1 MITASMVKDLR
12 ERTGAGMMDCKKA
25 LNECEGDIE
34 KAIEHL
40 REKGLAAAAKKAGRV
55 ASEGLVKTY
64 VSEDKK
70 EASIIEVNCETDFVS
85 VNESF
90 VEFVDN
96 VAKQAAST
104 TAADIDAFVEEAYA
118 ADPAITVKDAITNLI
133 AKLGENM
140 NVRRFKRLTVENG
153 VIESY
158 IHGGGRIGVLV
169 KVECG
174 KADDILSVI
183 AKDVAMQ
190 VAATNPLFLSR
201 NDVDNET
208 LEKEKEIYRVQAL
221 NEGKPENIVEK
232 MTMGRIQKY
241 YKENCLLEQVWVK
254 DADYTITKYLQE
266 KSKAIGSEIAVAEFV
281 RFERGE
287 GIVKKEENFAEEV
300 QKQAQAQMKK

>member
-25 LNECEGDIE
+25 LNECQGDIE

-118 ADPAITVKDAITNLI
+118 AEPAITVKDAVTNLI

-208 LEKEKEIYRVQAL
+208 LEKEKEIYRIQAL

-232 MTMGRIQKY
+232 MTMGRMQKY

-266 KSKAIGSEIAVAEFV
+266 KSKAIGSEITVTEFV

-287 GIVKKEENFAEEV
+287 GIEKKEENFAEEV

>member
-96 VAKQAAST
+96 VAKQSAST

-118 ADPAITVKDAITNLI
+118 ADPSVTVKEAITNLI

-174 KADDILSVI
+174 KADEILSVI

-266 KSKAIGSEIAVAEFV
+266 KSKAIGSEIAVTEFV

-287 GIVKKEENFAEEV
+287 GIEKKEENFAEEV

>member
-90 VEFVDN
+90 IGFVDN
-96 VAKQAAST
+96 VAIQSAST

-118 ADPAITVKDAITNLI
+118 ADPAVTVKEAVTNLI

-221 NEGKPENIVEK
+221 NEGKPEAIVEK

-266 KSKAIGSEIAVAEFV
+266 KSKAIGSEIAVTEFV

-287 GIVKKEENFAEEV
+287 GIEKKEENFAEEV

>member
-25 LNECEGDIE
+25 LNECQGDIE

-55 ASEGLVKTY
+55 ASEGLVRTY

-104 TAADIDAFVEEAYA
+104 TAADIDSFVEEAYA
-118 ADPAITVKDAITNLI
+118 AEPAVTVKGAITNLI

-232 MTMGRIQKY
+232 MTMGRMQKY

>member
-96 VAKQAAST
+96 VAKQSAST

-118 ADPAITVKDAITNLI
+118 ADPAVTVKEAVTNLI

-221 NEGKPENIVEK
+221 NEGKPEAIVEK

-266 KSKAIGSEIAVAEFV
+266 KSKAIGSEIAVTEFV

-287 GIVKKEENFAEEV
+287 GIEKKEENFAEEV